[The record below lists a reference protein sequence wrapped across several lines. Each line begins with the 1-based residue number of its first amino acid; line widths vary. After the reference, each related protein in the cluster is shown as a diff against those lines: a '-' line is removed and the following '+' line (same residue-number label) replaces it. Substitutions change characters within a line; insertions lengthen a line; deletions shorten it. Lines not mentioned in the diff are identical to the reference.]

1 VLTPVTVESIR
12 RQVAESF
19 GPRWYHEL
27 DISTDHD
34 HPSLQLQ
41 VCMTSSPPPRP
52 NPEENWP
59 DAAAARPRERRP
71 AMNPRDLTRR
81 TRARTGKLFTR
92 RELLSVGGVSLV
104 GGALVS
110 LPLLLGSD
118 SNGDADPAPREAAL
132 GANAPP
138 ASTTDVAASPTP
150 ATAST
155 PVVQRDPTQSLVETS
170 VAGMQGYIARGE
182 VTSRSLVEA
191 AQARVAQYD
200 ELYGAMIE
208 MNPDA
213 LEIAQRL
220 DDELARGKSRG
231 PLHGIPVM
239 LKDLIATGDAMR
251 TTSGALALGDTPVAE
266 DARIV
271 QRLREAGAIILG
283 KNNMTE
289 WSNIRSYSQVGGWSD
304 RGGMARNPYNS
315 NMATWGSSSG
325 SAAGVALSYAPLSIG
340 AETNGSILCP
350 AAACGVIGFK
360 PTVGLVS
367 RVGAMPVSTT
377 LDSLGPIGRSVAD
390 VAALMNVIAGYDP
403 DDPAFGEMGWISPAA
418 TVGGS
423 PVHAYDEVDYLQALD
438 AGGLRGARIGVCW
451 GLWGMDS
458 RADAVAEEVIYQL
471 EAAGAELVLGVEI
484 SSLAELRNAPQL
496 AIMVN
501 TEFSSGMADF
511 FARFTPEGPVTSL
524 QDVVDWNNAHPDV
537 ALAMNDQEGLVEAV
551 VPLSLDDPGYLDVVA
566 NMIEQARGNGL
577 DAALDGD
584 NLDVLVA
591 PTAPVPTEIVE
602 GVGASF
608 AGASSEASAHAGYPS
623 ITVPAGYVDGLP
635 VGLHFMGR
643 AFDERLLLRIAYAT
657 EQLLQARVPPEP

>member
-1 VLTPVTVESIR
+1 MPPSRPR
-12 RQVAESF
+12 RA
-19 GPRWYHEL
+19 
-27 DISTDHD
+27 
-34 HPSLQLQ
+34 
-41 VCMTSSPPPRP
+41 
-52 NPEENWP
+52 NPEDTWP
-59 DAAAARPRERRP
+59 GDSDRRSRSATARQRSRHR
-71 AMNPRDLTRR
+71 ANPLSELTRR
-81 TRARTGKLFTR
+81 TRARAGKPLTR
-92 RELLSVGGVSLV
+92 RELLAV
-104 GGALVS
+104 GGASVAGGALLS
-110 LPLLLGSD
+110 LPLVLGAD
-118 SNGDADPAPREAAL
+118 SNGDDDPASREAAL
-132 GANAPP
+132 GTVAAPDATP
-138 ASTTDVAASPTP
+138 DRAASPTV
-150 ATAST
+150 AST
-155 PVVQRDPTQSLVETS
+155 PVVLRDPVEALVETS
-170 VAGMQGYIARGE
+170 VADVQGYIARGE

-191 AQARVAQYD
+191 AQARVTQYD
-200 ELYGAMIE
+200 ERFRAMIE

-220 DDELARGKSRG
+220 DDELAQGTSRG

-239 LKDLIATGDAMR
+239 LKDLIATGDTMH

-266 DARIV
+266 DAKIV
-271 QRLREAGAIILG
+271 QRLRDAGAVILG

-304 RGGMARNPYNS
+304 RGGMARNPYNT

-325 SAAGVALSYAPLSIG
+325 SAAAVALSYAPLSIG

-350 AAACGVIGFK
+350 AAACGVVGLK

-377 LDSLGPIGRSVAD
+377 LDSLGPMGRTVAD

-403 DDPAFGEMGWISPAA
+403 EDPAYGEMGWISPAA

-423 PVHAYDEVDYLQALD
+423 PVHEYDAVDYLQALD
-438 AGGLRGARIGVCW
+438 PDGLQGARIGVCW
-451 GLWGMDS
+451 GLWGMDPQ
-458 RADAVAEEVIYQL
+458 ADAVAEEVIRQL

-484 SSLAELRNAPQL
+484 PSLAALRNAPEL
-496 AIMVN
+496 AVMVN
-501 TEFSSGMADF
+501 TEFSSGMAGY
-511 FARFTPEGPVTSL
+511 FARFTPEGPVTSM

-551 VPLSLDDPGYLDVVA
+551 EPLPLDDPGYLDVVT

-584 NLDVLVA
+584 DLDVLVA

-623 ITVPAGYVDGLP
+623 ITVPAGYVGGLP
-635 VGLHFMGR
+635 VGLHFMAR
-643 AFDERLLLRIAYAT
+643 AFDERTLLRIAYAT
-657 EQLLQARVPPEP
+657 EQLLQVRVPPEV